1 MSKQDV
7 EYFLNSLGLPNSTTE
22 VFMLNTPDNQDQ
34 TSKLTNWKNPP
45 TVAELKQDY
54 QLAKTNHS
62 AVVTQIDK
70 FLDNLHIRGSAKIKS
85 RDKNR
90 SSVQPKLIRKQA
102 EWRYAPLSEPFLSA
116 ENIFKVF
123 PTTWEDAD
131 SAEENQLVLNHQF
144 NNQIKKVKFID
155 DYVRNC
161 VNEGT
166 VIVRTGW
173 TYKEVPVT
181 KQVPEYSYIPCPE
194 EYMQQLMDAAQVVLS
209 DPSQKELLPDA
220 IQKSIDATVE
230 NERPIWAVQT
240 GVVEVKTT
248 EVVLN
253 QPELTVCDYQDVLP
267 DPLCKGD
274 IDKANFVIY
283 RFETSIAELAKT
295 GLYSNLD
302 LITKGDKNSIA
313 QADEAF
319 QNATYLSQNF
329 SDNNR
334 QKFTAYEYWGL
345 WDINGDGILKPIV
358 ATWVNN
364 TCIRMEE
371 NPYPDQRL
379 PFVFV
384 SYLPTKNSLYGEP
397 DGALLEENQSIIGA
411 VTRGMIDLM
420 ARSANGQKGVRK
432 DALDVVNKRKFLNGE
447 DYEINGN
454 IADPSSI
461 VYTHQFAEI
470 PQSAPF
476 MIDYQNNEAE
486 GLTGVKAFSGGL
498 SGESLGDVAAGVRSV
513 LDAASKREMGI
524 LRRLSAGLI
533 EIGQRILAMNAEF
546 LSEEEVIRITNNQFK
561 TVRRDSLKGRY
572 DIKLEISTAE
582 TDNAKAQELAFM
594 LQTMG
599 NTLPAP
605 VTTTLLAEIAKLR
618 KMPHVAHAITNWKPE
633 PDPYDQKMRQLAEE
647 QAILKNELI
656 RAQIQATLTGAN
668 LDMSRAELAGAQTGL
683 VQSQVDQN
691 NLDFVEQESGVKQER
706 DLQRIGHQAE
716 SQAKLAVLQNVL
728 NTHPR
733 KSL

>member
-1 MSKQDV
+1 MNEDTKMQEQSSG
-7 EYFLNSLGLPNSTTE
+7 FP
-22 VFMLNTPDNQDQ
+22 
-34 TSKLTNWKNPP
+34 NWKNKP
-45 TVAELKQDY
+45 TLKELKDDY
-54 QLAKTNHS
+54 QLAKNSHS
-62 AVVTQIDK
+62 VVVSQIDK
-70 FLDNLHIRGSAKIKS
+70 FLDNLHIRGSAKIKP

-116 ENIFKVF
+116 ENIYKVF

-144 NNQIKKVKFID
+144 NNQIDKVRFID
-155 DYVRNC
+155 NYVRNC

-173 TYKEVPVT
+173 EYKEQKVT
-181 KQVPEYSYIPCPE
+181 RTIPIYEYVPCPE
-194 EYMQQLMDAAQVVLS
+194 DRMQQLMDAAQVVLS
-209 DPSQKELLPDA
+209 DPSQKELLPDDV
-220 IQKSIDATVE
+220 QKSIDATIE
-230 NERPIWAVQT
+230 NQQPIWAFQT
-240 GVVEVKTT
+240 GTTKIDDVEVL
-248 EVVLN
+248 VN
-253 QPELTVCDYQDVLP
+253 QPELTICDYQDVLP

-274 IDKANFVIY
+274 ITKANFVIY
-283 RFETSIAELAKT
+283 RFETSVAELAKS
-295 GLYSNLD
+295 GLYKNLEQ
-302 LITKGDKNSIA
+302 LTSTERNTLA

-319 QNATYLSQNF
+319 QNASYLSQNF
-329 SDNNR
+329 TDTNR
-334 QKFTAYEYWGL
+334 QKFTAYEYWGY
-345 WDINGDGILKPIV
+345 WDIDGDGILKPIV

-371 NPYPDQRL
+371 NPYPDQRI

-384 SYLPTKNSLYGEP
+384 PYLPVKNSLFGEP
-397 DGALLEENQSIIGA
+397 DGALLEDNQAIIGA

-420 ARSANGQKGVRK
+420 ARSANGQKGIRK
-432 DALDVVNKRKFLNGE
+432 DALDIVNKKKFLNGD

-454 IADPSSI
+454 VGDPSTM

-533 EIGQRILAMNAEF
+533 EIGKRILAMNAEF
-546 LSEEEVIRITNNQFK
+546 LSEEEVIRITNTQFK
-561 TVRRDSLKGRY
+561 NVRRDSLKGRY

-605 VTTTLLAEIAKLR
+605 VTTILLSEIAKLR
-618 KMPHVAHAITNWKPE
+618 KMPHVAHAITNWQPE

-647 QAILKNELI
+647 QALLKNELL
-656 RAQIQATLTGAN
+656 RAQIQSTLTGAN
-668 LDMSRAELAGAQTGL
+668 LDMSKAGLAEAQITL
-683 VQSQVDQN
+683 VQTQVDQN
-691 NLDFVEQESGVKQER
+691 NLDYVEQESGVHQER
-706 DLQRIGHQAE
+706 DLQKIGHQAE
-716 SQAKLAVLQNVL
+716 SQAKLAVLQSVL
-728 NTHPR
+728 NTNPR

>member
-1 MSKQDV
+1 
-7 EYFLNSLGLPNSTTE
+7 
-22 VFMLNTPDNQDQ
+22 
-34 TSKLTNWKNPP
+34 
-45 TVAELKQDY
+45 
-54 QLAKTNHS
+54 
-62 AVVTQIDK
+62 
-70 FLDNLHIRGSAKIKS
+70 
-85 RDKNR
+85 
-90 SSVQPKLIRKQA
+90 
-102 EWRYAPLSEPFLSA
+102 
-116 ENIFKVF
+116 
-123 PTTWEDAD
+123 
-131 SAEENQLVLNHQF
+131 
-144 NNQIKKVKFID
+144 
-155 DYVRNC
+155 
-161 VNEGT
+161 
-166 VIVRTGW
+166 
-173 TYKEVPVT
+173 
-181 KQVPEYSYIPCPE
+181 
-194 EYMQQLMDAAQVVLS
+194 
-209 DPSQKELLPDA
+209 
-220 IQKSIDATVE
+220 
-230 NERPIWAVQT
+230 
-240 GVVEVKTT
+240 
-248 EVVLN
+248 
-253 QPELTVCDYQDVLP
+253 
-267 DPLCKGD
+267 
-274 IDKANFVIY
+274 
-283 RFETSIAELAKT
+283 
-295 GLYSNLD
+295 
-302 LITKGDKNSIA
+302 
-313 QADEAF
+313 
-319 QNATYLSQNF
+319 
-329 SDNNR
+329 
-334 QKFTAYEYWGL
+334 
-345 WDINGDGILKPIV
+345 
-358 ATWVNN
+358 
-364 TCIRMEE
+364 MEE